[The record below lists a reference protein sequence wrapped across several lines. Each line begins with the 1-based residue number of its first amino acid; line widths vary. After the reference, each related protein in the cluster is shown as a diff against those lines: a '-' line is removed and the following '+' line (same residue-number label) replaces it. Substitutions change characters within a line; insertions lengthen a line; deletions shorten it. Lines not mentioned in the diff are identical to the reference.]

1 MAAKKPAKKTA
12 AKKAVKK
19 PAAPKIDRKTEE
31 LIVKSV
37 KALRENP
44 EKYKELQKSL
54 SAAKSDQAKVKQLL
68 QYATTDREL
77 AALIPAR
84 LPGGGASELAWTTV
98 TITTIFIADSAY

>member
-19 PAAPKIDRKTEE
+19 TAPKIDRKTEE
-31 LIVKSV
+31 MIVKSV

-44 EKYKELQKSL
+44 EKYKELQRSL

-84 LPGGGASELAWTTV
+84 LPGGGESEMLWPTV